1 MLGGSDG
8 GGRLWGSDEV
18 NVENWKALTRLVGH
32 VAGMRL
38 SHPFSHLA
46 FSINAVFQMLWIW
59 LGQGTI
65 PCWHPSALTVP
76 SGFGMA

>member
-38 SHPFSHLA
+38 SHPFFIWRLA
-46 FSINAVFQMLWIW
+46 LMPYFR
-59 LGQGTI
+59 
-65 PCWHPSALTVP
+65 CC
-76 SGFGMA
+76 GFGLVKGRYHVGIRRP